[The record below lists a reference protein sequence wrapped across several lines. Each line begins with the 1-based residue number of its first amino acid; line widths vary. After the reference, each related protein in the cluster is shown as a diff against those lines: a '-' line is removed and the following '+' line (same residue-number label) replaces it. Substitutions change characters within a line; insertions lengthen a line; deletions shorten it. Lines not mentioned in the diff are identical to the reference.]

1 MPEWRANEPTIIKKY
16 ANRRLYHT
24 GTSTYVTLEDLA
36 RMVKNG
42 EDFVVTDAKTGEDIT
57 RAVLGQIIF
66 EQEGRGQH
74 LLPIAFLR
82 QLIRFYGDQMQTVL
96 PTYLESSLS
105 AFTRNQDE
113 LREQMARALKGDA
126 LGVMEEQTRRN
137 MEMFSEAMRMWMPFA
152 AGGAGLDGN
161 GEFRRA
167 RRSARSPRRARRR
180 STRFAA
186 SSPRCR
192 RRWRRSPAASSRN
205 SAGLLHHDVA
215 RGGADRH
222 REAADEI
229 DKRDRHQDEEGAGRR
244 LRNDEEL
251 QQKDD
256 EERGRQHMVDDRGRA
271 DARRLHHLQP
281 EQQQRQEDDRPR

>member
-1 MPEWRANEPTIIKKY
+1 MPNGGRQPTIIKKY

-36 RMVKNG
+36 RMVKDG

-82 QLIRFYGDQMQTVL
+82 QLIRFYGDQMQTLL

-105 AFTRNQDE
+105 AFTRNQDK

-126 LGVMEEQTRRN
+126 LGRDRGADAPQHGDVLRGDADVDAVCAPAARTASTAPAEFHGAAKNAKPDGREE
-137 MEMFSEAMRMWMPFA
+137 EIDVAPPP
-152 AGGAGLDGN
+152 
-161 GEFRRA
+161 A
-167 RRSARSPRRARRR
+167 RRDAEDARDDRRPQV
-180 STRFAA
+180 AA
-186 SSPRCR
+186 IALDCLQR
-192 RRWRRSPAASSRN
+192 
-205 SAGLLHHDVA
+205 DVA

-229 DKRDRHQDEEGAGRR
+229 DQRDRRQDEECAGRR
-244 LRNDEEL
+244 LRN
-251 QQKDD
+251 
-256 EERGRQHMVDDRGRA
+256 ERNSSRKTMKRAVASIGR
-271 DARRLHHLQP
+271 
-281 EQQQRQEDDRPR
+281 